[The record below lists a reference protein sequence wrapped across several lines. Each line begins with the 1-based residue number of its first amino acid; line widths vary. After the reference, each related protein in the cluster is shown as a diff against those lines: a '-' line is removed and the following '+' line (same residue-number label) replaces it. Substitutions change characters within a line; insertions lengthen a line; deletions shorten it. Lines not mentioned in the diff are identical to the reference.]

1 MQWDIEFTVPFPRIP
16 AGKHKGSLCTMNQM
30 PYYYRYQITK
40 IKQEFKSLLQEWYIQ
55 PNNGNKY
62 READIHFTIQRNNM
76 KKLDSDAQ
84 CLMTKYIIDSLVDQ
98 DWLLDDDRTK
108 ITLEPTQLGVGEL
121 ETAILVQVNFKG
133 EIDDT

>member
-1 MQWDIEFTVPFPRIP
+1 
-16 AGKHKGSLCTMNQM
+16 
-30 PYYYRYQITK
+30 
-40 IKQEFKSLLQEWYIQ
+40 
-55 PNNGNKY
+55 
-62 READIHFTIQRNNM
+62 M

-108 ITLEPTQLGVGEL
+108 ITLEPTALGVGEL
-121 ETAILVQVNFKG
+121 ETAILVQVKFKG